1 MNTKN
6 NPKKVSGYIMAIIG
20 FVLILVNAIGYIL
33 KTNSTPSVIFILG
46 IIFLVIGMM
55 SIRKSER

>member
-1 MNTKN
+1 
-6 NPKKVSGYIMAIIG
+6 MAIIG